1 MACVALN
8 ANNEPSLPPVLLY
21 GGDAVAQR
29 LKMRLQSAPGSW
41 FLDPDAGL
49 PLGDWMTG
57 ARNVPLPVAELALRR
72 QLESDPAVV
81 RVDSVTSARGTRDLA
96 LTALLTWREDGQQGT
111 LRLTF
116 DPYSGEAAVAWYIS
130 VGNIGGV

>member
-8 ANNEPSLPPVLLY
+8 ANNEPSLPPVMLY
-21 GGDAVAQR
+21 AGDAVAQR

-57 ARNVPLPVAELALRR
+57 TRNVPLPVAELALRR

-81 RVDSVTSARGTRDLA
+81 RVDSVTSARGSRSLA
-96 LTALLTWREDGQQGT
+96 LTATLTWREDGQQGA

-116 DPYSGEAAVAWYIS
+116 DPYSGEAAVAWYIN